1 MGTFAT
7 TVRVGNPDGGDTL
20 EVEALVDTGASHSMF
35 PASLLDALHI
45 SRRSQVDG
53 TLADG
58 SEVSYWRGRALIG
71 IDGREV
77 SYWRGRALIGIDGR
91 EDICPALFGPEGE
104 DASVIGATTLQI
116 LMFKVDPTREVLEP
130 TDRVRV

>member
-1 MGTFAT
+1 MGTFSAI
-7 TVRVGNPDGGDTL
+7 VRLGNPAGGDMR

-45 SRRSQVDG
+45 ARRSQVDG
-53 TLADG
+53 ILADG
-58 SEVSYWRGRALIG
+58 SEVSYWRGQVQIR
-71 IDGREV
+71 
-77 SYWRGRALIGIDGR
+77 IDGR

-104 DASVIGATTLQI
+104 DASVVGATTLQI